1 MKDKLDESELDDKFL
16 GFTQSIGD
24 KYREV
29 AETVKAKYADSDLDE
44 KFAGLRQDLGDRF
57 TDFKAAFLGAR
68 DDVEGRVADASE
80 NVGDAGEAAAEE
92 TAE

>member
-1 MKDKLDESELDDKFL
+1 MDITDKLEALAKETQGRL
-16 GFTQSIGD
+16 GQFVDS
-24 KYREV
+24 
-29 AETVKAKYADSDLDE
+29 VKEKYADSDLDE